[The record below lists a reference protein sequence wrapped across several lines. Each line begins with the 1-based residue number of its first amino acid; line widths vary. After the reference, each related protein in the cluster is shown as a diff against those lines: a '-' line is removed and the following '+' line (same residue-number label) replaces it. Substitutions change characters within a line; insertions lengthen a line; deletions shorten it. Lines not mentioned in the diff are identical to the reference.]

1 MSNEILDVNLDSQG
15 NANLTKDGKIVTL
28 VEIEKDKDME
38 INIGTGFGSAALI
51 SGFKLYNNIS
61 GNKGSIIGSWYRIDP
76 SSQPSSEISI
86 ATSGG
91 KSIQVTDTNTLA
103 SDALFY
109 FGVEVTDDGT
119 VYPTDPELRVK
130 KITGNQMDRP

>member
-15 NANLTKDGKIVTL
+15 NANLTKDDKIVTL
-28 VEIEKDKDME
+28 VEIEKNKDME
-38 INIGTGFGSAALI
+38 INIGTGFGGTALI
-51 SGFKLYNNIS
+51 SGFKLYNNS
-61 GNKGSIIGSWYRIDP
+61 GGNKGSIIGSWYRINP
-76 SSQPSSEISI
+76 GSQPSSEISI

-103 SDALFY
+103 DDALFF

-130 KITGNQMDRP
+130 KITGMQMDRP